1 MIFSWEFSKLV
12 ELIIFRNIF
21 ICAEKLNFIKNYMKA
36 RRETRRGG
44 QSSLHFVL
52 RNRTLTGQTFVWMKT
67 SWRRLED
74 VFCFRLRRRLED
86 AFRTSWLRPIY
97 SSWPYVFKTS
107 SRPDLSRLRK
117 ENAWNRLDA
126 EGDHYAVGVIKCSWG
141 FGGHCKPP
149 NGFRV
154 ELWCGRRGRSPRKL
168 RDFHVSQAP
177 TLA

>member
-21 ICAEKLNFIKNYMKA
+21 ICAEKLNFIKNCMKA

-67 SWRRLED
+67 SF
-74 VFCFRLRRRLED
+74 VFVFRRRLEE
-86 AFRTSWLRPIY
+86 AFKTSWLRPIY
-97 SSWPYVFKTS
+97 SSWPYVFKTF

-126 EGDHYAVGVIKCSWG
+126 EGDHDAVGVIKCSWG
-141 FGGHCKPP
+141 FGGTVSPLTGSGQSPGAGAGGVALGSFAIFTCHRHP
-149 NGFRV
+149 
-154 ELWCGRRGRSPRKL
+154 LWLKI
-168 RDFHVSQAP
+168 
-177 TLA
+177 